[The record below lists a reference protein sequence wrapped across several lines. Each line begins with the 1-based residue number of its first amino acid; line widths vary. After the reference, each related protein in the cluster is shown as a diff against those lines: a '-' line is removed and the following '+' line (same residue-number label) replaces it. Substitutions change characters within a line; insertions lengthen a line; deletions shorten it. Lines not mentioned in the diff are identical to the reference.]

1 MTAQQNHVDE
11 LDPILD
17 QILADLPQ
25 EPLPERVI
33 NQVMEQF
40 PKSNPSPRPFR
51 PLLLEGVLALLAAIV
66 LGLFWQLFQQGLFPD
81 NAIYLSN
88 KWLSVGLAL
97 VLLELGLILGI
108 HFTFFSRPSIYYP
121 TNP

>member
-25 EPLPERVI
+25 EPLPERIV

-40 PKSNPSPRPFR
+40 PKRMPSPRPFR
-51 PLLLEGVLALLAAIV
+51 PLVLEGVLALLIAMV
-66 LGLFWQLFQQGLFPD
+66 LGLFWQLFQQGIFPD
-81 NAIYLSN
+81 NAISLSN

-108 HFTFFSRPSIYYP
+108 HFMFFSRPSSALYR
-121 TNP
+121 